1 MEKAYEKSPK
11 PFSGRKV
18 SVNQA
23 INLLR
28 RNGIRV
34 SEEEASIILDFL
46 YLSAG
51 SFKEKED
58 IKDTSEMKVNE
69 ISNHL

>member
-1 MEKAYEKSPK
+1 MEKACEKFPK

-18 SVNQA
+18 SVSQA

-34 SEEEASIILDFL
+34 SEEQASIILDFL

-51 SFKEKED
+51 SFKAKED
-58 IKDTSEMKVNE
+58 INDTSEMTANE

>member
-1 MEKAYEKSPK
+1 MEKTFEKLQK
-11 PFSGRKV
+11 PFSGRNV

-34 SEEEASIILDFL
+34 NEEQAAIILDFL

-51 SFKEKED
+51 SFRAKED
-58 IKDTSEMKVNE
+58 IKDISEIMGNE

>member
-1 MEKAYEKSPK
+1 MEKAYEKLPK

-34 SEEEASIILDFL
+34 SEEQAVIILDFL

-51 SFKEKED
+51 SFKQKK
-58 IKDTSEMKVNE
+58 I
-69 ISNHL
+69 